1 MEPGDLLIDWYAM
14 IHNIISKTMIKRINI
29 DETLEKIM

>member
-1 MEPGDLLIDWYAM
+1 MEPGDLLIDWYVM
-14 IHNIISKTMIKRINI
+14 IRNIISKTMIKRINI